1 MFSLPKKNGF
11 PGFNNMKQQKQR
23 WNSARL
29 EKLEFLPRPS
39 SSLWAAQEHVSTNDV
54 SHKPR
59 GVFRQ
64 HVWEIGIRTFWQ
76 PIRNGTSLTP
86 WSIQNVKISIKSTL
100 IFSIYSYCRTLYT
113 LLRCALSVDLS
124 FWVVYPSLPSGPA
137 SGDEKLS
144 RSNLHP
150 TGVLQWTLESQVPNQ
165 ASTNQIH
172 SFALRGFEK
181 IPGSYI
187 GHSITNPKNN
197 ALLYRKI
204 YQKYHRFALLDP
216 SHMGNSMTP
225 VKV

>member
-1 MFSLPKKNGF
+1 MNQSNLIP
-11 PGFNNMKQQKQR
+11 
-23 WNSARL
+23 
-29 EKLEFLPRPS
+29 PS
-39 SSLWAAQEHVSTNDV
+39 VH
-54 SHKPR
+54 
-59 GVFRQ
+59 
-64 HVWEIGIRTFWQ
+64 
-76 PIRNGTSLTP
+76 
-86 WSIQNVKISIKSTL
+86 
-100 IFSIYSYCRTLYT
+100 RTLYT
-113 LLRCALSVDLS
+113 FWDVLFQLMALMAPSLPMRIKQKQKNTKDLS